1 MSDEIEDNFT
11 EAEAEDDALESRM
24 KKLEKEATQ
33 LLKHSNELLQTLNK
47 ETSRQEETKQE
58 NIEVKDYGENTI
70 P

>member
-24 KKLEKEATQ
+24 KKLEKEATR
-33 LLKHSNELLQTLNK
+33 LLKHSNELLQTLDK

-58 NIEVKDYGENTI
+58 NSEVKDSGENII